1 MMDRVMS
8 AAGEAKIVGPVVE
21 MPVIWKKGL
30 YLVKI
35 PATFVRVRETRQ
47 VHGLGNQR
55 RDRDRRVR
63 GQSERKLSKV

>member
-1 MMDRVMS
+1 MIDRVMS

-21 MPVIWKKGL
+21 MPVIRKKGL

-35 PATFVRVRETRQ
+35 PATFVRVRETGQ

-63 GQSERKLSKV
+63 GQSERKLS